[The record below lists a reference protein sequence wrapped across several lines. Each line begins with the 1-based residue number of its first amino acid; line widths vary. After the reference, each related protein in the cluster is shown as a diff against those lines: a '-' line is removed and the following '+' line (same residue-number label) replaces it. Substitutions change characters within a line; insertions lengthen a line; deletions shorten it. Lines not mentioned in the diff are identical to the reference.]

1 MCLLLTSQP
10 GAGRAAPSLFGSATW
25 NFWCSRKQRGPKD
38 CRMLGAVLNAAG
50 WKSNANPRPAS
61 REARRKD
68 PVGTGGE
75 AHRQCPALL
84 LPPPYG
90 HGGKAIATVDPRQY
104 ALILPTSLVLD
115 LSVLEN
121 VIDSLAPAASPP
133 ARKGHGA
140 CRSPGAHAASLI
152 LRHVQA
158 ASLLEP
164 WFVTLVNAPRPEE
177 ATLRVALF

>member
-1 MCLLLTSQP
+1 MLIP
-10 GAGRAAPSLFGSATW
+10 GLP
-25 NFWCSRKQRGPKD
+25 RGN
-38 CRMLGAVLNAAG
+38 LGAKTPWA
-50 WKSNANPRPAS
+50 
-61 REARRKD
+61 REEKL
-68 PVGTGGE
+68 TE
-75 AHRQCPALL
+75 CPALL

-152 LRHVQA
+152 LRHV
-158 ASLLEP
+158 
-164 WFVTLVNAPRPEE
+164 
-177 ATLRVALF
+177 